1 MGFVLSRTEVE
12 AMLPERRGSV
22 LTPPDTGAG
31 ENLESDGVID
41 WPEAKEI
48 VTKSIRKAFIA
59 NVFICRHGRCA
70 IAHR

>member
-12 AMLPERRGSV
+12 ALLPERRGSV

-41 WPEAKEI
+41 WPEATLRRLDDRLQEAGVDLALSLI
-48 VTKSIRKAFIA
+48 HI
-59 NVFICRHGRCA
+59 
-70 IAHR
+70 